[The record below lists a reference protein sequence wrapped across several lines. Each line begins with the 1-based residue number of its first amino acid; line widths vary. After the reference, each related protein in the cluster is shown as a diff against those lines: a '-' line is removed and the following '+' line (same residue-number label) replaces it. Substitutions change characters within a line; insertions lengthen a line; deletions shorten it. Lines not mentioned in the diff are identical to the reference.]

1 MVRSLVLDP
10 NDPILHP
17 LRLGANQFP
26 GAWAYTMPKELR
38 GLRMPDER
46 RATCMNCPKSCYE
59 DYRNDYR
66 CCTYHPRI
74 PNYLLGL
81 NMQTPGGE
89 AALETVMKRGLLLPE
104 GMHHSPGQWYDYLD
118 DLENE
123 NFGKSVKVLCP
134 MLDESNGYCR
144 AHAFRNSVCSTF
156 FCLKDHGTAGD
167 EFWSQIQTLGTQV
180 EMSLAQWALRV
191 VGFDI
196 DTYFQKFTALADE
209 VRHVS
214 TVSGWKEHVLDQ
226 LWGSWRGREKELMLE
241 CGLLAS
247 EHRDDL
253 WEIANNYEIQESAKF
268 NISMIKAVPDHL
280 QGQVDPEDLE
290 EDDED
295 SEAAKP
301 RDIWKQCTK
310 AYEKLWDLPEG
321 HYAIGGRV
329 EIVPNHG
336 IDKEALYHEGKPY
349 SIRVYTRKG
358 SRTLDWRMF
367 IDQAEYD
374 LLQLFKEGR
383 TMDWTLLLHPTVKA
397 LGRGKEFIAEML
409 ESKVLVREALH

>member
-1 MVRSLVLDP
+1 MVSSSVLDP

-38 GLRMPDER
+38 ALKMPDER

-59 DYRNDYR
+59 DYRADYR

-81 NMQTPGGE
+81 NALSPAGD
-89 AALETVMKRGLLLPE
+89 AALEAVMARGLLLPE
-104 GMHHSPGQWYDYLD
+104 GMHHAPGQWYDYLD
-118 DLENE
+118 DLEHE
-123 NFGKSVKVLCP
+123 NFGRSVKVLCP

-156 FCLKDHGTAGD
+156 FCLKDHGAAGD

-180 EMSLAQWALRV
+180 EMSLSQWALRMA
-191 VGFDI
+191 GFDL
-196 DTYFQKFTALADE
+196 DRYFKAFTSLASE
-209 VRHVS
+209 VKNVS
-214 TVSGWKEHVLDQ
+214 SVSGWKDYVLES
-226 LWGSWRGREKELMLE
+226 LWGSWQGREKELMKV
-241 CGLLAS
+241 CGMVIS
-247 EHRDDL
+247 DHREDL
-253 WEIANNYEIQESAKF
+253 WEIANSFEIQESATF
-268 NISMIKAVPDHL
+268 NRAMIAAVPDDL
-280 QGQVDPEDLE
+280 KDQIDEEDLE
-290 EDDED
+290 EDED
-295 SEAAKP
+295 AEAAKP
-301 RDIWKQCTK
+301 RDIWKQVTK

-321 HYAIGGRV
+321 HYVLSPRA

-336 IDKEALYHEGKPY
+336 IDKESLYHEDKPH

-358 SRTLDWRMF
+358 SKTLDWRMF
-367 IDQAEYD
+367 IDQKEFD

-383 TMDWTLLLHPTVKA
+383 SMDWTLLLHPTLKA
-397 LGRGKEFIAEML
+397 LGRGKEFVAEML
-409 ESKVLVREALH
+409 ESKVLVREVLH